1 MFKLWNHQATTKIKE
16 SKYCWINERWERCKH
31 KFKYYNTC
39 IEATQREKRINH
51 IEKKSNKHNKIIL
64 KTYQRY
70 KIEKIILLLMK
81 LLGLLEVYMM
91 VKESNQM
98 I

>member
-1 MFKLWNHQATTKIKE
+1 MKDEKDVSINLNITKPVQKQLNV
-16 SKYCWINERWERCKH
+16 K
-31 KFKYYNTC
+31 
-39 IEATQREKRINH
+39 RELI
-51 IEKKSNKHNKIIL
+51 IQKKSNKHNKIIL

-81 LLGLLEVYMM
+81 LLRLVEVYMIG
-91 VKESNQM
+91 KESNQM

>member
-1 MFKLWNHQATTKIKE
+1 MKDEKDVSINLNITKPVQKQLNV
-16 SKYCWINERWERCKH
+16 K
-31 KFKYYNTC
+31 
-39 IEATQREKRINH
+39 RELI
-51 IEKKSNKHNKIIL
+51 IQKKSNKHNKIIL

-81 LLGLLEVYMM
+81 LLRLVEVYMI